1 MIKKLKNFPEK
12 QKERFTKLCE
22 RIQQTKKDFETLITQ
37 NNE

>member
-22 RIQQTKKDFETLITQ
+22 RI
-37 NNE
+37 